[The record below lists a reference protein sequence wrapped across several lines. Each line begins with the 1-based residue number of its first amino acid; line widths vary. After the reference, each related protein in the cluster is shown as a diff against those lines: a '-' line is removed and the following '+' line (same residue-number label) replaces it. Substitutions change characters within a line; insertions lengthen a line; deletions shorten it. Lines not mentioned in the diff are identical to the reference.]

1 MFLCVGH
8 VGLRDLYILMHL
20 YEYRMSGCHVY
31 NYMCIYIYVHIYDI
45 HMHVII
51 SDNGTFS
58 GPCGN
63 EQCELEEYRI
73 RLND

>member
-1 MFLCVGH
+1 MNIGCQDVMYIIICV
-8 VGLRDLYILMHL
+8 Y
-20 YEYRMSGCHVY
+20 
-31 NYMCIYIYVHIYDI
+31 IYIYVHIYDI